1 MCSCVCGEAFSLE
14 PQGNDFTSSGQLGFL
29 LIRTMSGCG
38 PLNIERRADERERK
52 KRGGKDEETEGEREK
67 EREREKVRQ
76 AKRGAWINART
87 AILDQIK
94 S

>member
-1 MCSCVCGEAFSLE
+1 MLCGCVCGEAFSLE

-38 PLNIERRADERERK
+38 ALNVARRADERERQK
-52 KRGGKDEETEGEREK
+52 EEGEKRRWREK
-67 EREREKVRQ
+67 EKGKERESK
-76 AKRGAWINART
+76 T
-87 AILDQIK
+87 